1 LVVYYRLKA
10 MPFRDSEAI
19 VYIIYD
25 ILGSKSRVFLRRIA
39 AQGGAAL
46 SKSVILQKKDEK
58 SEKKA

>member
-1 LVVYYRLKA
+1 
-10 MPFRDSEAI
+10 MPFCVSKTI
-19 VYIIYD
+19 IYIIYD
-25 ILGSKSRVFLRRIA
+25 ILGSKSRVFLRGIA